1 MLVHDPFLTMVAPL
15 LLLFTAEA
23 LSVKH
28 LSSTIECLRSFQA
41 AQRFRKGVNA
51 GNYTAYYSA
60 VALQCCSGVCWLFG
74 SGVLAADARL
84 QCHRHSARIRTKPL
98 L

>member
-1 MLVHDPFLTMVAPL
+1 MRRSSRFTPL
-15 LLLFTAEA
+15 LRSFSAEA

-51 GNYTAYYSA
+51 GNYTADYIAAS
-60 VALQCCSGVCWLFG
+60 VLFCLLCCSCAYF
-74 SGVLAADARL
+74 
-84 QCHRHSARIRTKPL
+84 
-98 L
+98 

>member
-1 MLVHDPFLTMVAPL
+1 MRRSSRFTPL
-15 LLLFTAEA
+15 LRSFSAEA

-51 GNYTAYYSA
+51 GNYTTCNIA
-60 VALQCCSGVCWLFG
+60 VCFLFCFCALSFE
-74 SGVLAADARL
+74 
-84 QCHRHSARIRTKPL
+84 RTAFHQVDFALEHL

>member
-1 MLVHDPFLTMVAPL
+1 LQHYCDLIGSGLCGTIHRSIVSVYAALTSFSPL
-15 LLLFTAEA
+15 LRSFSAEA

-51 GNYTAYYSA
+51 GNYTADYIAAS
-60 VALQCCSGVCWLFG
+60 VLFCSCAYF
-74 SGVLAADARL
+74 
-84 QCHRHSARIRTKPL
+84 
-98 L
+98 